1 MSDIADN
8 AVVDGAQRAYHAK
21 CAIDGE
27 PCIPHLGQKR
37 RILIPNR
44 DSRTLE
50 TYIATIKHENSQP
63 VQAHNCTPMRG
74 IVITQGTTGT
84 THVALRLELCT
95 DRIKT
100 SSRNSLAHSPA
111 PFRPHHDMQVD
122 HRVAFT
128 EDGGDHGQKT
138 CRSHASISH
147 SHSLEDYLYLLRTK
161 SDIVEGS
168 IHKHVHTTQR

>member
-8 AVVDGAQRAYHAK
+8 AVVDGAQRAYHANS
-21 CAIDGE
+21 AMTSSDGE

-74 IVITQGTTGT
+74 IVMYVPQ
-84 THVALRLELCT
+84 
-95 DRIKT
+95 T
-100 SSRNSLAHSPA
+100 SSPPS
-111 PFRPHHDMQVD
+111 
-122 HRVAFT
+122 
-128 EDGGDHGQKT
+128 K
-138 CRSHASISH
+138 I
-147 SHSLEDYLYLLRTK
+147 
-161 SDIVEGS
+161 
-168 IHKHVHTTQR
+168 